1 MSKNRNVPS
10 ILQANTY
17 FDDKHTFTTG
27 DPMNISH
34 MFLIGVF
41 DGQQV
46 TLHNGPNVVLTV
58 AFNI

>member
-10 ILQANTY
+10 ILQDNTY
-17 FDDKHTFTTG
+17 LDDKHTLTTG
-27 DPMNISH
+27 DPINISH
-34 MFLIGVF
+34 MFFIGNF